1 MSESI
6 IVERDGGIVRVTL
19 NRPDKLNA
27 INAEMADAVRDVFLA
42 AASDEAARV
51 VVLAAAGRAFCA
63 GQDLADPAVLPGN
76 DLGAMV
82 EAHYNPLIRS
92 IRALRK
98 PVIAAVNGVAAG
110 AGANLALAADI
121 VIAARSATFIESF
134 ARIGLVPDS
143 GGTWMLPRLI
153 GNARAVGLTLLAQP
167 LTAQQALEWGAI
179 WNVVD
184 DGALRAECDKLAATL
199 SNAPTLGLGEIKRA
213 LNVSW
218 TNDLDEQ
225 LDLERDLQRK
235 LGASD
240 DYREGVEAFRNK
252 RAPNFG
258 GR

>member
-19 NRPDKLNA
+19 NRPEKLNA

-42 AASDEAARV
+42 AASDDTARV

-63 GQDLADPAVLPGN
+63 GQDLADPAVLPGS

-82 EAHYNPLIRS
+82 EAHYNPLIRA

-153 GNARAVGLTLLAQP
+153 GYARAVGLTLLAQP
-167 LTAQQALEWGAI
+167 MTAPQALEWGAI

-184 DGALRAECDKLAATL
+184 DEALRAECDKLAVTL
-199 SNAPTLGLGEIKRA
+199 SSAPTLGLGEIKRA

-218 TNDLDEQ
+218 TNDLDAQ

-235 LGASD
+235 LGASN
-240 DYREGVEAFRNK
+240 DYGEGVEAFRNK